1 MALDSSRVN
10 EGTGSSRRIGR
21 RGLPTAQRR
30 SWDVYEIHIQP
41 GPINTDLNP
50 AAGDWAVPQKSVTAL
65 DRYGHVNE
73 VAALVSFV
81 GRSGVL
87 VHHRGESDRGWRDK
101 RLSSAHIRSTCRR
114 MTHMLTETAN
124 REDNEYTHEQNC
136 ARDGRIKRELGA
148 PLRRHLPKPAR
159 TSWFTMAAPRR
170 KRDLSSLRSK
180 RKADVQMQSRRTWE
194 LPTARRCWP
203 NRCAQS

>member
-1 MALDSSRVN
+1 M
-10 EGTGSSRRIGR
+10 I
-21 RGLPTAQRR
+21 
-30 SWDVYEIHIQP
+30 IQP
-41 GPINTDLNP
+41 NAGSPRTEGERIIHDATPEQMATATSQLREAGVRIDTDLNP

-65 DRYGHVNE
+65 DRYGHVDE

-136 ARDGRIKRELGA
+136 ARDGRIKRNWARHCVGTCRSRRARPGSLW
-148 PLRRHLPKPAR
+148 PLRAG
-159 TSWFTMAAPRR
+159 SAI
-170 KRDLSSLRSK
+170 
-180 RKADVQMQSRRTWE
+180 SRRCDPNE
-194 LPTARRCWP
+194 RRTCKCALD
-203 NRCAQS
+203 NRREYSS